1 MPDLLNSLFSSVDKY
16 DYDITKKGFI
26 RKRKDSKSGLK
37 QNELSKGNHR
47 ESAKIMGGSAIS
59 KEKRNPPQSKIMP
72 KYVKLS
78 AKHPN
83 DSTPKVPRGITI
95 EQIKKDYDRYR
106 EHWRRS
112 KCRQDLLD
120 ILCQILATR
129 HFKITNCVCIGLG
142 SFTNGVYTSMW
153 QLAMIQTVLN
163 LLRNGN
169 STKMWE
175 CPS

>member
-1 MPDLLNSLFSSVDKY
+1 
-16 DYDITKKGFI
+16 
-26 RKRKDSKSGLK
+26 
-37 QNELSKGNHR
+37 
-47 ESAKIMGGSAIS
+47 MGGSAVS
-59 KEKRNPPQSKIMP
+59 KEMRSAPQSKVIP

-78 AKHPN
+78 AKCPS
-83 DSTPKVPRGITI
+83 DSFPKAPRGITI

-120 ILCQILATR
+120 ILGQILATR
-129 HFKITNCVCIGLG
+129 HFKVTNCVCIGLG

-153 QLAMIQTVLN
+153 QLAMIQTILN

-169 STKMWE
+169 SAKRKE
-175 CPS
+175 SQN